1 MAQIRPSDR
10 ARLQS
15 VLATAGVDL
24 SPEELA
30 ADLETALRQIRVV
43 DMRADVGRQ
52 FSESDEAALR
62 EGGLDLDARRP
73 DEPSAGAVTAAEM
86 TALLVDSIAVSETAR
101 RMGVNQSRIRQM
113 LGERSLFGIKG
124 ERGWQVPLFQFAG
137 DRPIPGVAA
146 VLRAMPEDLHPVEV
160 WVWLS
165 SPEPDL
171 NVRGRAVSPLAWL
184 RSGGSPEPVARLAT
198 DL

>member
-1 MAQIRPSDR
+1 MAQIRPNDR

-86 TALLVDSIAVSETAR
+86 TALLIDSIAVSETAR
-101 RMGVNQSRIRQM
+101 RMGVNQSRVRQM
-113 LGERSLFGIKG
+113 LGGRSLFGIKG

-137 DRPIPGVAA
+137 DRPIPGVSA

-160 WVWLS
+160 WAWLS

-171 NVRGRAVSPLAWL
+171 EVRGRAVSPLAWL